1 MQKKIYFCTI
11 FDDSFTIMEKI
22 DELDR
27 KILKLITKDARM
39 PFKDVADEVGASRAA
54 VHQRVQKMLDTH
66 VIQGSGYTVNPVMLG
81 YNLCVYIG
89 ITLDKGTMY
98 DSVCDELE
106 QITEVVESQYTL
118 GLYSLLVKLYAKDN
132 KHLFSLLKKI
142 QTISGVAKTE
152 TLSCLEQR
160 INRVLPV

>member
-1 MQKKIYFCTI
+1 
-11 FDDSFTIMEKI
+11 MEKI
-22 DELDR
+22 DALDR

-89 ITLDKGTMY
+89 ITLENG
-98 DSVCDELE
+98 SVCDELE
-106 QITEVVESQYTL
+106 KITEVVESQYTL
-118 GLYSLLVKLYAKDN
+118 GLYSLLVKMYAKDN
-132 KHLFSLLKKI
+132 KHLFSLLKHI

>member
-1 MQKKIYFCTI
+1 MQKKTYLCAI
-11 FDDSFTIMEKI
+11 FDDSLTIMEKI

-89 ITLDKGTMY
+89 ITLEKGTMY
-98 DSVCDELE
+98 ESVCDELE

-118 GLYSLLVKLYAKDN
+118 GVYSLLVKMYARDN